1 MFFLRISFKD
11 WLYFIK
17 EYTQYP
23 FPPNMHKL
31 LKSTFLLLFVLT
43 GCKSLATLPPSYTA
57 LSIPN
62 SLTCQVLYVHDGDT
76 FKAICG
82 KETISVR
89 VACLDAPEKN
99 QEGGLT
105 STQFTRSLIQEAGN
119 VVTLVP
125 LSKDRYGRV
134 VGEVYVG
141 TTLLQE
147 ALLSSG
153 NARIYEQYSH
163 CSHIQL
169 MRNAEA
175 LAKSGKL
182 GIWGYNSVAPWDYR
196 HKK

>member
-1 MFFLRISFKD
+1 
-11 WLYFIK
+11 
-17 EYTQYP
+17 
-23 FPPNMHKL
+23 MHKL
-31 LKSTFLLLFVLT
+31 LKSTFLLLFVLP

-57 LSIPN
+57 LNIPN
-62 SLTCQVLYVHDGDT
+62 SITCQVLYVHDGDT

-82 KETISVR
+82 KETINVR

-99 QEGGLT
+99 QEGGAT
-105 STQFTRSLIQEAGN
+105 STQFTTTLIQQADN

-153 NARIYEQYSH
+153 NARIYERFSQ
-163 CSHIQL
+163 CPNIQL
-169 MRNAEA
+169 MQNAEA
-175 LAKSGKL
+175 FAKGGKL
-182 GIWGYNSVAPWDYR
+182 GIWGYNSMTPWDYR